1 MRPSATRPD
10 RWSGRTWLGIGVG
23 FLCLSIFSTV
33 VAFGSGFDFDP
44 DDYPGSYYLHEIP
57 RRQWIMAVSV
67 VIPLVSAL
75 AAGMSILA
83 RPRTPGR
90 ILTASA
96 VVILAAVAVWAC
108 WVLGVEAV
116 DSARYFSEKFPG

>member
-1 MRPSATRPD
+1 
-10 RWSGRTWLGIGVG
+10 LGIGVG
-23 FLCLSIFSTV
+23 FLCLSLFSTL

-44 DDYPGSYYLHEIP
+44 DDYPGSYYLDEIP
-57 RRQWIMAVSV
+57 RRQWVMAVTVAIPSV
-67 VIPLVSAL
+67 CAV

-90 ILTASA
+90 ILAAS
-96 VVILAAVAVWAC
+96 VVLLLAAVAVWAC

-116 DSARYFSEKFPG
+116 DSARYFSERFPG

>member
-1 MRPSATRPD
+1 MRPSTTRPD

-23 FLCLSIFSTV
+23 FLCLSFFSTV

-44 DDYPGSYYLHEIP
+44 DDYPGSYYLDEIS
-57 RRQWIMAVSV
+57 RRQWVMAVTVAIPSV
-67 VIPLVSAL
+67 SVLT
-75 AAGMSILA
+75 AGMSILA

-90 ILTASA
+90 TLAAS
-96 VVILAAVAVWAC
+96 VVLLLAAVAFWAC